1 MMNNLIELLA
11 PARRYLKKIR
21 YKKLKQLF
29 VENIE
34 KVKEDPTIGQM
45 KTGDLNGVYVHGSH
59 YNKTEYRIAYLIKVN
74 DDGTLT
80 TVILIGEHENFYD
93 ELKNYVRK
101 HLGGNKNV

>member
-1 MMNNLIELLA
+1 MMNNFIELLA

-21 YKKLKQLF
+21 DKKLKQLF

-34 KVKEDPTIGQM
+34 KVREDPTIGQM
-45 KTGDLNGVYVHGSH
+45 KTGDLNGVYVHGFH

-101 HLGGNKNV
+101 HLGG